1 MANEQPDFQELKSL
15 VDWVNLNDDVRELS
29 IKAGDV
35 ELFISRERQK
45 PAPSVAP
52 AAAPAAAPV
61 EPAPA
66 APAPAAAEPA
76 PAAPAAPPAQAA
88 PAEPQ
93 GLAADE
99 VEVTAPMVGTF
110 YASPKPGAP
119 AFVSEGDTVTKGTVL
134 AIVEVMKLMNNIES
148 PVDGTVV
155 RVLADND
162 AAVEYGQPLL
172 VIRRAG

>member
-45 PAPSVAP
+45 PGLSVAP

-76 PAAPAAPPAQAA
+76 PAAPAAPAPAA

-155 RVLADND
+155 RVLADNE